1 MNARTTSSADSPIAT
16 PDDIRRAAQPK
27 WRIYMQHWAVGDE
40 ATLFPIRLRVRVKLN
55 STDDVSLEQMA
66 AAVHRLRKQAK
77 ETVGSGYTVHYTR
90 RRSRDWGEQDFPDHV
105 TIDTPH
111 DLVALVDKREAFQ
124 RAKRVSRRVRE
135 VFPELETWIA
145 DNAPRLGQYAD
156 VVDSLVAVCRAI
168 RERPRPDCY
177 VRELN
182 VPVDTKFI
190 EQNATTLR
198 HWLDRLLP
206 PSAIRVDERSFA
218 RRYGLRDG
226 LPHHLLRV
234 LDESLLA
241 ELSLPFD
248 ELSLPMR
255 HLANLAVADCTVIIV
270 ENRTN
275 LLTLPRRRRTLAM
288 GGIGDA
294 ATRLRDVIWLKACD
308 LVYWGDIDVDGF
320 RILRNL
326 RKLFPNLKSV
336 MMDAQTLADHSD
348 HVGEGNGKADAT
360 SPLLT
365 APELEALAT
374 CSERN
379 VRLEQE
385 KIPRQYAF
393 DAIARICPPRTD
405 RHINES

>member
-198 HWLDRLLP
+198 HWLDRLL
-206 PSAIRVDERSFA
+206 
-218 RRYGLRDG
+218 
-226 LPHHLLRV
+226 
-234 LDESLLA
+234 DESL
-241 ELSLPFD
+241 
-248 ELSLPMR
+248 
-255 HLANLAVADCTVIIV
+255 LAVADCTVIIV

-294 ATRLRDVIWLKACD
+294 ATRLRDVTWLKACD